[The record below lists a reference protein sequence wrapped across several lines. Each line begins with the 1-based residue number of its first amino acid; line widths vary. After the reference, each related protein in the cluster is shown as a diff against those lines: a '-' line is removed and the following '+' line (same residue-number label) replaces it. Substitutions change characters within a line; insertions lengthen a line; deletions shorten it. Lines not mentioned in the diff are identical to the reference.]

1 LIAAGGWKGKYGLVA
16 DTWATGMRV
25 RSSDDCLQ
33 WKPQEETL
41 LGSHGDVVVSGGRA
55 WWFYFGG
62 PQARGRRTAI
72 QVVELWVGDGRLLAA
87 DPGKPTYI
95 DFKPER
101 ET

>member
-1 LIAAGGWKGKYGLVA
+1 
-16 DTWATGMRV
+16 MRV
-25 RSSDDCLQ
+25 WSSGDCLN
-33 WKPQEETL
+33 WKPQDEVL

-72 QVVELWVGDGRLLAA
+72 NVVELSVVGGKLIAG

-95 DFKPER
+95 DLEPER
-101 ET
+101 EAER